1 MELGLEGRTAIVG
14 GSSRGIGYATARAV
28 AAEGANVVVVAR
40 NVGDLEL
47 AAEHLRASAGSN
59 NILAIPAD
67 LSDPAD
73 IRSVVAQTRARWER
87 VDIVVNN
94 LGGPPPG
101 DLLDFTDEDWQL
113 AFDLNFSSAR
123 RLNEA
128 VLPEMRERGFG
139 RIVSVLS
146 KTIREPEDKLGLS
159 TVART
164 ALAAYAKLL
173 ALEVAA
179 DGVTVNNVL
188 PGSVETERLR
198 SVIAAQASAA
208 GRTEE
213 AQRKAR
219 EASVAAGRFGKPEE
233 VADLIAFLA
242 SERAGFVTG
251 QSVAVDGGQIKGLW

>member
-14 GSSRGIGYATARAV
+14 GSSRGIGYAVARAA
-28 AAEGANVVVVAR
+28 AAEGANVVIAAR
-40 NVGDLEL
+40 HADDLER
-47 AAEHLRASAGSN
+47 AAADLRASTGSD
-59 NILAIPAD
+59 NILAVPAD
-67 LSDPAD
+67 LSDPVG
-73 IRSVVAQTRARWER
+73 IGSVVARARARWER

-101 DLLDFTDEDWQL
+101 DLLDFTDEDWRL
-113 AFDLNFSSAR
+113 AFELNFNSAR

-164 ALAAYAKLL
+164 ALASYAKLL

-188 PGSVETERLR
+188 PGSVETDRLR
-198 SVIAAQASAA
+198 SVIAAQAAA
-208 GRTEE
+208 SGRTVA
-213 AQRKAR
+213 AQREAR
-219 EASVAAGRFGKPEE
+219 AASVAAGRFGKPEE

-251 QSVAVDGGQIKGLW
+251 QSIAVDGGQIKGLW

>member
-1 MELGLEGRTAIVG
+1 MELGLQGRTAIVG
-14 GSSRGIGYATARAV
+14 GSSRGIGYAAARAV
-28 AAEGANVVVVAR
+28 AAEGANVVIVAR
-40 NVGDLEL
+40 HADDLER
-47 AAEHLRASAGSN
+47 AAADLRASTGSDN
-59 NILAIPAD
+59 VLAVPAD
-67 LSDPAD
+67 LSDPD
-73 IRSVVAQTRARWER
+73 GIGNVVARAQARWDR

-101 DLLDFTDEDWQL
+101 DLLDFTDEDWRL
-113 AFDLNFSSAR
+113 AFELNFDSAR

-164 ALAAYAKLL
+164 ALASYAKLL

-188 PGSVETERLR
+188 PGSVETDRLR
-198 SVIAAQASAA
+198 SVIAAQAAAA
-208 GRTEE
+208 GRTVE
-213 AQRKAR
+213 AQREAR
-219 EASVAAGRFGKPEE
+219 AASVAAGRFGKPEE
-233 VADLIAFLA
+233 VADVIAFLA
-242 SERAGFVTG
+242 SDRAGFVTG
-251 QSVAVDGGQIKGLW
+251 QSIAVDGGQIKGLW